1 MDWLLAGGLLAETLL
16 LLSLLVTIARPRRR
30 LWPPPEGSTPAFAWM
45 WGLTVAACAAGLLL
59 AVLDY
64 GGWVLD
70 HRAWILAGAGAIALG
85 AGLADWGV
93 RTLGRRTSSGRGGE
107 FSAQGPYRWTRNPQ
121 YLGDILMAIGVA
133 LVADSWR
140 VAALAAGGVLCLLLA
155 PLAEER
161 WLIERYGDTY
171 DRYRRRVPRLLGLPR
186 QAR

>member
-1 MDWLLAGGLLAETLL
+1 VDWLLAGGLLAEALL
-16 LLSLLVTIARPRRR
+16 LLSLLVSIARPGLR
-30 LWPPPEGSTPAFAWM
+30 LWPPPQGSTPAFAWM

-70 HRAWILAGAGAIALG
+70 HPGWILAGAAVLALG

-107 FSAQGPYRWTRNPQ
+107 FSTAGPYRWTRNPQ
-121 YLGDILMAIGVA
+121 YLGDILMALGVA

-140 VAALAAGGVLCLLLA
+140 VAAVAVGGALCLLLA

-161 WLIERYGDTY
+161 WLIERYGETY

-186 QAR
+186 